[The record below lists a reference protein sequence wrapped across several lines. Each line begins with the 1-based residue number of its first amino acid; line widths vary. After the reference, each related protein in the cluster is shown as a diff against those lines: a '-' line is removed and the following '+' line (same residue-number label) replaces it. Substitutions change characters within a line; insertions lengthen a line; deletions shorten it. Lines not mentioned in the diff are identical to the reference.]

1 MPSKSHRNGRFKRQR
16 LPGSEG
22 SPSPSPGPPL
32 SSSSEGPAERFRQLL
47 EDHVMVHSPAAQDS
61 DNLACPFVKHNPGRY
76 AYVVNSCT
84 ETGFKD
90 VGSLRDH
97 IKRVH
102 SRKYGCTECY
112 SHRFNCGKKQLGQ
125 AKQKHQG
132 AKECKESKKKL
143 DERKESSEPEWM
155 TEAQE
160 REYETLDLRR
170 VRLDNLKESFREIY
184 THLWPESKADVST
197 IPTHCY
203 GPGFLVSTF
212 VIDQILEQLHIRQTR
227 RSLSSR
233 LPSQQPPYEQDTA
246 ETEDDRSPQPPGEN
260 LDGILGANGFDYSVY
275 VPDPAPTAFISSNNT
290 SSNNYPD
297 NNSSISNNDHFIMS
311 PAAAPDEP
319 RVPPFSYIIPGSTGP
334 SNQDSAYGTNLSD
347 ENEGYKTQQ
356 YHQSYHSH
364 NAASFPLTNWDR
376 AGPSGPEQNPPAGDD
391 IHLDEEGVGDEPGSF
406 YCSSYFPAEGGR
418 YDGVLHSTSR

>member
-90 VGSLRDH
+90 VGSL
-97 IKRVH
+97 
-102 SRKYGCTECY
+102 SAF
-112 SHRFNCGKKQLGQ
+112 SQLGQ

-297 NNSSISNNDHFIMS
+297 NNSSMFANPRIPTCHQEASTPPRRS
-311 PAAAPDEP
+311 PHLAAA
-319 RVPPFSYIIPGSTGP
+319 
-334 SNQDSAYGTNLSD
+334 
-347 ENEGYKTQQ
+347 
-356 YHQSYHSH
+356 
-364 NAASFPLTNWDR
+364 AATTTT
-376 AGPSGPEQNPPAGDD
+376 
-391 IHLDEEGVGDEPGSF
+391 
-406 YCSSYFPAEGGR
+406 SS
-418 YDGVLHSTSR
+418 